1 MTPEEI
7 KKVTELVQVLRD
19 EVAHLKKFLNPVE
32 HCDGTTAKGTTC
44 RNKCVPG
51 TKFCRKHSKECLPVP
66 VPVPDEDEDDLSR
79 LRAMLSSERW
89 SDDIDNES
97 LPELGKEFIR

>member
-19 EVAHLKKFLNPVE
+19 EVAHLKKFLNPHE

-66 VPVPDEDEDDLSR
+66 DEDEDDLTR

-97 LPELGKEFIR
+97 LPELSKEFIR